1 MYQIGEFIV
10 KAANGVCEVKDLVHL
25 DFSDTDASKLYYLLV
40 PVTDPTGKIYMP
52 ATGNTSVRKVMTK
65 QQALEFI
72 EKIPSVNEP
81 WIDNDKNRERSY
93 KEAITSND
101 PERLVGI
108 IKLIY
113 ERKEER
119 TRQGRKVT
127 AVDERYFK
135 TAENLLYAELEVALK
150 KDKEEI
156 HSLIE
161 KQCG

>member
-40 PVTDPTGKIYMP
+40 PVTDPAGKIYMP

-65 QQALEFI
+65 QEALEFI
-72 EKIPSVNEP
+72 EKIPSVNEA
-81 WIDNDKNRERSY
+81 WIDNEKTRERSY

-108 IKLIY
+108 IKLICD
-113 ERKEER
+113 RKEER
-119 TRQGRKVT
+119 VRQGRKVT

-135 TAENLLYAELEVALK
+135 LAENLLYAELEVALD

-156 HSLIE
+156 HRLIQE
-161 KQCG
+161 QCG